1 MDSLQPGERKKIV
14 LGILLVAAAIALVLN
29 ASSIWWGLES
39 YGQDIEAVADEV
51 RPELRS
57 MYWGLTGK
65 AMRIENTSVGTSIE
79 PVNASI
85 DRPPGHVPRFNVTV
99 LDDTVRAGDPAV
111 LRFDLANTDQGLLQV
126 EAGVFWPFGW
136 LTASGPNSSFILWS
150 DGYEDELGHDVPGYN
165 VGILPAT
172 GSFEVIRPG
181 EETSWNY
188 TIEAG
193 IPGVQPGSYTT
204 SESLTFRSGV
214 NDYNLSERESIP
226 HYMGG
231 TGYRMRFS
239 VSFDLR

>member
-1 MDSLQPGERKKIV
+1 MKLGKKHLILASLLLI
-14 LGILLVAAAIALVLN
+14 GILAVSVINLDAAGRHVD
-29 ASSIWWGLES
+29 
-39 YGQDIEAVADEV
+39 DIGDEV

-65 AMRIENTSVGTSIE
+65 SMRIENTSVGTSIE

-126 EAGVFWPFGW
+126 ESGVFWPFGW
-136 LTASGPNSSFILWS
+136 MTASSPNSSFILWS
-150 DGYEDELGHDVPGYN
+150 DGYEEELGHDVPGYSFG
-165 VGILPAT
+165 VLPAT
-172 GSFEVIRPG
+172 GSFEVMRPG
-181 EETSWNY
+181 EETFWNY

-193 IPGVQPGSYTT
+193 IPGVEPGSYTT

-214 NDYNLSERESIP
+214 KDYNLSDEESIP